1 MKKRKIFK
9 NKNYTHFDSRKPEY
23 WKYLN
28 CIRNPK
34 WIERHAFYPFIY
46 YKEGRNKFNGEEIIP
61 KSRDIRYS
69 SHIDI
74 FMSIIMIYYQKNTI
88 DMQNNQE

>member
-1 MKKRKIFK
+1 MKKRKIYK

-28 CIRNPK
+28 SIKNPK

-46 YKEGRNKFNGEEIIP
+46 YKEGRNKFNGE
-61 KSRDIRYS
+61 
-69 SHIDI
+69 
-74 FMSIIMIYYQKNTI
+74 
-88 DMQNNQE
+88 